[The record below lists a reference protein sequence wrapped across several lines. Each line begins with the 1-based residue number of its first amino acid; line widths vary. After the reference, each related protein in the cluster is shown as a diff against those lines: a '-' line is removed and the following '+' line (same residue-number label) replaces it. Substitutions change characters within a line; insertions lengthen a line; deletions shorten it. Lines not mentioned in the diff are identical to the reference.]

1 MIRAVVDV
9 NVIVSALLSSR
20 GAPWQVLEAWR
31 DGAFSVVI
39 AEGIIAEVVEKLR
52 SPRIGGAYG
61 VTDEDVA
68 WVVALLRS
76 QAEQVTLVP
85 GDVRATTGDPE
96 DDYVLATGRLAQA
109 DVLVTGDKRLL
120 SLAEHE
126 GTRIIS
132 PSEFVELLRSS

>member
-1 MIRAVVDV
+1 
-9 NVIVSALLSSR
+9 
-20 GAPWQVLEAWR
+20 
-31 DGAFSVVI
+31 
-39 AEGIIAEVVEKLR
+39 
-52 SPRIGGAYG
+52 
-61 VTDEDVA
+61 
-68 WVVALLRS
+68 LRS

-96 DDYVLATGRLAQA
+96 DDYVLATGRLAKA
-109 DVLVTGDKRLL
+109 DMLVTGDKRLL